1 MKGLVDC
8 ELSVEH
14 VRQRVSSKVR
24 INLFHAFSQMDALGK
39 GSLEREDFRVFCKKN
54 NFYPIEREL
63 GLLFERFD
71 KDKDQVVSYEEFA
84 ATLTPFSN
92 PELY

>member
-54 NFYPIEREL
+54 NLYPIEREL